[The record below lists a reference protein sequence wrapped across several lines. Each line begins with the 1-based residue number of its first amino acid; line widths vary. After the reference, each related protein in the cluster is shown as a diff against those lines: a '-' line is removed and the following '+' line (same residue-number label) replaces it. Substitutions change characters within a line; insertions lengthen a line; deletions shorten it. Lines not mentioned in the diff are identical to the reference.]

1 MDSTHKN
8 KFSNDA
14 RHRLLDLNLSIT
26 GLARQLKRPRATVS
40 KAIHSNRFPL
50 VRAKVAKKLG
60 IHLNQDAA

>member
-1 MDSTHKN
+1 MAPTHKN
-8 KFSNDA
+8 KFTSEA

-26 GLARQLKRPRATVS
+26 SLAKQLKRPRETVS

-60 IHLNQDAA
+60 LHLNQDAA